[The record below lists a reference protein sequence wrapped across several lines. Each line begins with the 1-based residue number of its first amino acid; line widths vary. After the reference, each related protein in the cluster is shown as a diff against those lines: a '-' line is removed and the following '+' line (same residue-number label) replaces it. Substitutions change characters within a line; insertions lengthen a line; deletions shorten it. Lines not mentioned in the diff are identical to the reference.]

1 MNDLRQGKHRE
12 KDYNRMKGKVSK
24 ERKRERKKDCD
35 RINETVSKERER
47 LQQNE

>member
-1 MNDLRQGKHRE
+1 MNDLHQGKHRE
-12 KDYNRMKGKVSK
+12 KDYNRMKEKVSK
-24 ERKRERKKDCD
+24 ERKRERKKDCY

>member
-24 ERKRERKKDCD
+24 ERKKDCY

-47 LQQNE
+47 LQQNEGSSK